1 MQTNTSSVSDTPR
14 LQTLSRE
21 VFWQRHVT
29 QWRDSGLSKM
39 AYCKQFSLVY
49 HQMVY
54 WCGKAENVADEAKM
68 PSNNFVAA
76 TVAPTC
82 GSSAGLTVLLPN
94 GISIDGIDEYSVGL
108 VGKLVDQL

>member
-1 MQTNTSSVSDTPR
+1 MQTKTTPLSDTPR

-54 WCGKAENVADEAKM
+54 WCSKSEEVIDEAKI
-68 PSNNFVAA
+68 PANNFVAT
-76 TVAPTC
+76 TVAPT
-82 GSSAGLTVLLPN
+82 GGGSAGLSVLLPN
-94 GISIDGIDEYSVGL
+94 GISIDGIDELSVGL
-108 VGKLVDQL
+108 VRKLVEQL